1 MKQKLLVGEE
11 TTLKPLQKPA
21 KQIFPLIVKEI
32 ALKFWLEISV
42 TDPCKHKRIITAVK
56 DGEETLPTWYQA
68 TTNERAYLS
77 FQETAFNEIGS
88 IISKQRKIFEK
99 RVKSK
104 DKI

>member
-1 MKQKLLVGEE
+1 M
-11 TTLKPLQKPA
+11 
-21 KQIFPLIVKEI
+21 I
-32 ALKFWLEISV
+32 FWLEISV

-56 DGEETLPTWYQA
+56 DAEETIPTWYQE

-77 FQETAFNEIGS
+77 FYETAFNEIGS
-88 IISKQRKIFEK
+88 IISKQMKIFEK